1 MANVNAT
8 IENLMGIEG
17 ATMAALV
24 DSSSGM
30 VLGEAGTRINADV
43 AAAGITE
50 VVRAELK
57 VLKMLAPKEKIDD
70 ILITLGENYH
80 VIRPLADKPGL
91 FIYVVLDRSRANL
104 AMARYNVTEIETEL
118 TM

>member
-1 MANVNAT
+1 MANVNET

-17 ATMAALV
+17 ATTTALV

-30 VLGEAGTRINADV
+30 VLGKAGTRLNADV

-57 VLKMLAPKEKIDD
+57 VLKMLAPKEKIED

-80 VIRPLADKPGL
+80 VIRPLAEKVGL

-104 AMARYNVTEIETEL
+104 AMARFRTTEIEAEL
-118 TM
+118 AM

>member
-1 MANVNAT
+1 MANVNET

-17 ATMAALV
+17 ATTTALV

-30 VLGEAGTRINADV
+30 VLGKAGTRLNADV

-50 VVRAELK
+50 VVRAEMK
-57 VLKMLAPKEKIDD
+57 VLKMLAPKEKIED

-80 VIRPLADKPGL
+80 VIRPLAEKVGL

-104 AMARYNVTEIETEL
+104 AMARFRTTEIEAEL
-118 TM
+118 AM